1 MLQNMNK
8 QFQIFLFVNI
18 FFLFNSQQIDIS
30 PENSFYYEEKFFRF
44 LTNNYE
50 TIDEGTFW
58 TKLENEKGIGF
69 KASKDFGS
77 AIILKDWSLYSFKLT
92 KIIFRPYCTVNLTTT
107 TGQEVCDAEMW
118 LYHTKDNGYYP
129 PGRRIHIN
137 ANYFIIIVPFR
148 RTSTN
153 NPATDKLLHFLQL
166 DKYWATLNSN
176 ENSKVG
182 PFKSIK
188 LYQII
193 QDQPSYL
200 FEGELLSGEESL
212 FMVFSQYHFI
222 SEKDY
227 LTLEKSFNKTLE
239 NDIDADDYYIPK
251 KGDVYRNWD
260 NIRKLEPKAT
270 LLAYSKSILIKG
282 VSSLFGLL
290 VILLF

>member
-1 MLQNMNK
+1 MK
-8 QFQIFLFVNI
+8 KIQIFLFINV
-18 FFLFNSQQIDIS
+18 FFLFNSQLVDLI

-69 KASKDFGS
+69 KASRDFGS

-107 TGQEVCDAEMW
+107 TNVQTCDAEMW

-137 ANYFIIIVPFR
+137 ANYLVIVVPFR
-148 RTSTN
+148 RTSDN

-166 DKYWATLNSN
+166 DKHWDQLNSN
-176 ENSKVG
+176 GKKKVG
-182 PFKSIK
+182 PLKNVK

-200 FEGELLSGEESL
+200 FDGQLPTGEESL
-212 FMVFSQYHFI
+212 FMIFSQYHFI
-222 SEKDY
+222 SDKDY
-227 LTLEKSFNKTLE
+227 STLSNSFKKTFGDDINNCYNYSIIAE
-239 NDIDADDYYIPK
+239 NDI
-251 KGDVYRNWD
+251 YRNWE
-260 NIRKLEPKAT
+260 NIKILEPKAT
-270 LLAYSKSILIKG
+270 LLAYSNSKLIK
-282 VSSLFGLL
+282 SLSYLFGLL
-290 VILLF
+290 VIILF